1 VYRRITRCSSIEM
14 LTELTQDCT
23 DAFGEPP
30 RQMLVFLALTE
41 MRILSGNYGIESIIR
56 KDPDVVLTVRDAARC
71 QVALTGAPGRLTV
84 LDDKTIYLRMPAT
97 YLDPEVCLFVLRNLL
112 RAAYEKELK
121 ATQTDTISIPNPVPL
136 PAPIGLTKGR

>member
-1 VYRRITRCSSIEM
+1 
-14 LTELTQDCT
+14 
-23 DAFGEPP
+23 
-30 RQMLVFLALTE
+30 
-41 MRILSGNYGIESIIR
+41 
-56 KDPDVVLTVRDAARC
+56 VV
-71 QVALTGAPGRLTV
+71 
-84 LDDKTIYLRMPAT
+84 DDKITYLRMPAT